1 MANTAI
7 DWCMCDVCMTECVY
21 CRRCSKQKHGSPQR
35 RVSRMHNY
43 VSQEPNQTFQPV
55 RFFSFGCK
63 TTYAVHH
70 YNQKVPT
77 ITHFLIFVG
86 GGRCNATWW
95 RKYASSW
102 GLGAPTARSASKK
115 QTEGEVSCGFSFHLS
130 LGSWLKQTASQHPSS
145 TQCKGECLTCAS
157 EILIDWDAL
166 ACMVHT

>member
-1 MANTAI
+1 M
-7 DWCMCDVCMTECVY
+7 Y

-115 QTEGEVSCGFSFHLS
+115 QTEREVSWLLLPSVFRLLAEANSKSTPVIHPMRRRMSDLRFRDPHR
-130 LGSWLKQTASQHPSS
+130 LGCAGLHGSHVRRFRVQGRSYHP
-145 TQCKGECLTCAS
+145 A
-157 EILIDWDAL
+157 A
-166 ACMVHT
+166 VY